1 MTDTTSVW
9 DGYNTHMIIVI
20 VILACDIF
28 EVISPK
34 RYYSYGLVLHLQILW
49 EVSGSPLSKL
59 WGCKRL
65 MVAYLVLVWGV
76 LGNAKNCSWSFCL
89 LDRSVRDQQK
99 KKKKK
104 GFGDLEV
111 HSVVLNVLSLER
123 NECMNFWRTGISI
136 AQPKFL
142 FMIVDSPIFIWA
154 NLV

>member
-104 GFGDLEV
+104 ALETWKFI
-111 HSVVLNVLSLER
+111 LLCLMYCLWRE
-123 NECMNFWRTGISI
+123 MNAWTFEG
-136 AQPKFL
+136 QEYP
-142 FMIVDSPIFIWA
+142 
-154 NLV
+154 